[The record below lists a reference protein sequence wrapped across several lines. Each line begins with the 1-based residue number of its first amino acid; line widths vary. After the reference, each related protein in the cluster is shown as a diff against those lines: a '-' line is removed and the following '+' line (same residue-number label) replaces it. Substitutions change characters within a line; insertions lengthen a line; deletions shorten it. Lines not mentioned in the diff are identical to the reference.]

1 MLAGIRFEQPPKV
14 GTTRRQH
21 NFVCRKRTSITGQRD
36 IDEVFFISQVSK
48 RRQNRRMEVIP
59 AQRVLLLGGGVA
71 PHRAKGRCNLYA
83 ND

>member
-21 NFVCRKRTSITGQRD
+21 NFVRRERTSITGQRHV
-36 IDEVFFISQVSK
+36 DEVFLIPQVSK
-48 RRQNRRMEVIP
+48 RRQDRRVEVIP
-59 AQRVLLLGGGVA
+59 TQRVLLLGGGVA